1 LQMRSLLFT
10 SCILAAVS
18 AFIIDPI
25 LKTRWK
31 RDCPMSPYA
40 LFLTNDQ
47 QQTLHELIT
56 EARQSG
62 ASEDDVKQHM
72 ERYIG
77 EVLPPS
83 RFSEFKRENE
93 KFEKNRAI
101 FVRGKR
107 SVESGEKASKQ
118 LPQRVFDLVDYYS
131 TAIGDESPFT
141 RFYEESSAK
150 VMRKPLA

>member
-1 LQMRSLLFT
+1 MKALIMT
-10 SCILAAVS
+10 SCLLSVAA
-18 AFIIDPI
+18 AFIVDPI
-25 LKTRWK
+25 ITRAK

-83 RFSEFKRENE
+83 RFAEFKRENS
-93 KFEKNRAI
+93 KFEKNRVI
-101 FVRGKR
+101 FARGKR
-107 SVESGEKASKQ
+107 SVENAEGGSKQ
-118 LPQRVFDLVDYYS
+118 LPQRVFDLIDYYS

-141 RFYEESSAK
+141 RFYEESSSK
-150 VMRKPLA
+150 VMRRPLA

>member
-1 LQMRSLLFT
+1 MKSLLLT
-10 SCILAAVS
+10 SCLLSAAA
-18 AFIIDPI
+18 AFIVDPI
-25 LKTRWK
+25 VTRAK

-72 ERYIG
+72 DRYIG
-77 EVLPPS
+77 EVLPPA
-83 RFSEFKRENE
+83 RFAEFKRENE

-107 SVESGEKASKQ
+107 SVEESGASKP
-118 LPQRVFDLVDYYS
+118 LPQRVFDLIDYYS

>member
-1 LQMRSLLFT
+1 MRSILVSVCLLSAT
-10 SCILAAVS
+10 A
-18 AFIIDPI
+18 AFIIDPV
-25 LKTRWK
+25 LHRSK

-40 LFLTNDQ
+40 LFLTTEQ
-47 QQTLHELIT
+47 QQTLHELIV

-72 ERYIG
+72 NRYIG

-83 RFSEFKRENE
+83 RFAEFKREND

-107 SVESGEKASKQ
+107 SVENGLRSKQ

-131 TAIGDESPFT
+131 TSAGEESALT
-141 RFYEESSAK
+141 RFYEESSVAK
-150 VMRKPLA
+150 IMRRPLA